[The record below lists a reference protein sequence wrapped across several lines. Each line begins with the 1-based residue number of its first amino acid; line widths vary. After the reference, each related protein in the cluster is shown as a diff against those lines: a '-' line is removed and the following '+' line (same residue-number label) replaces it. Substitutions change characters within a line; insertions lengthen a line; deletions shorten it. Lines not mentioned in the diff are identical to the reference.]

1 MKYSREEHS
10 KVFSEWL
17 DLVCKQLLPL
27 ENPRVIKVSRRL
39 EKIERLKRLK
49 GE

>member
-17 DLVCKQLLPL
+17 DLVTIQRLPL
-27 ENPRVIKVSRRL
+27 EHPKVVEVSKRL
-39 EKIERLKRLK
+39 EEIERSMKK
-49 GE
+49 